1 MKTLHQNELHQVSGG
16 EPAFLAAAFTL
27 GFCTHAV
34 WTYMTMP
41 SEYYVLEQ
49 KYVETTVQN
58 PLYDANGLLA
68 AYDVITYGEY
78 QPTYVKAS

>member
-1 MKTLHQNELHQVSGG
+1 MKVLDQHELNTVSGG
-16 EPAFLAAAFTL
+16 DPAL
-27 GFCTHAV
+27 GLSCFVAGMVTMAI
-34 WTYMTMP
+34 WDKMRMP

-58 PLYDANGLLA
+58 PLYDANGYLT